1 MDQIKT
7 DSLITTETKDNRI
20 PRRPKIIK
28 RYGNRKL
35 YDTDESTYVVLNDI
49 AKMICK
55 EEDVRVI
62 DNETKNDITV
72 FTLTQI
78 IFGAEKKSNV
88 SPPIDILKRII
99 KEGDGSFSSFLSKLG
114 LFKAE
119 NHRKDHQRFSAF
131 SKSSLLEDQKRNKP
145 EQSQTTEQKIASLT
159 NSPEEN
165 SEVIPHLPG
174 SNL

>member
-1 MDQIKT
+1 MDQEEINT
-7 DSLITTETKDNRI
+7 LSEAIS
-20 PRRPKIIK
+20 PRAPKRPKVIK

-49 AKMICK
+49 AKMIRN
-55 EEDVRVI
+55 EEEVRVI

-78 IFGAEKKSNV
+78 IFGAEKRSNV
-88 SPPIDILKRII
+88 SPPIDVLKRII
-99 KEGDGSFSSFLSKLG
+99 TEGDGSFSSFLSKLG

-119 NHRKDHQRFSAF
+119 NHKKDQNLNSFPGNSF
-131 SKSSLLEDQKRNKP
+131 LEDSRRNKSEP
-145 EQSQTTEQKIASLT
+145 SQTVEQKIADMATS
-159 NSPEEN
+159 SEEN
-165 SEVIPHLPG
+165 SETIPHLPG

>member
-1 MDQIKT
+1 MDQIKPT
-7 DSLITTETKDNRI
+7 STETPNRNRV
-20 PRRPKIIK
+20 PTRPKVIK

-49 AKMICK
+49 AKMICN

-88 SPPIDILKRII
+88 SPPIAILKRII

-119 NHRKDHQRFSAF
+119 NHQKDRSFSPVF
-131 SKSSLLEDQKRNKP
+131 PKGSLLAEEKRGKP
-145 EQSQTTEQKIASLT
+145 QSSQTVEQKIADIATS
-159 NSPEEN
+159 SGEEDN
-165 SEVIPHLPG
+165 GIPHLPG
-174 SNL
+174 TQL